1 MLIKEANPTP
11 IRNEDMLVISGSSPS
26 DHPKAKIILPKSITN
41 KIPWLAD
48 GGSLFV
54 TFSANLLK
62 GISIA
67 SKIRTFSGDKKV
79 IYFFIKMLAFNLL

>member
-41 KIPWLAD
+41 KIP
-48 GGSLFV
+48 
-54 TFSANLLK
+54 
-62 GISIA
+62 
-67 SKIRTFSGDKKV
+67 
-79 IYFFIKMLAFNLL
+79 